1 LLVKENIE
9 KKKLILILIMTL
21 KGIPPRNSLI
31 TEQSLKPWTRAVDSR
46 LIFVLP
52 ASVGVR
58 VGVS

>member
-1 LLVKENIE
+1 
-9 KKKLILILIMTL
+9 MTL